1 MTTKTSPL
9 VKVLLIL
16 FTLHSSFLTASAQGW
31 PSGYGGVML
40 QGFYWDSFRDTRWT
54 TLEAQAPDFAGNF
67 DLVWIPQ
74 SGNCGKMSMGYD
86 DLWWFTDYN
95 SSFGNEAQLRQMIQ
109 TFKALGIGTIADV
122 VINHRS
128 TLNSWTDFPAE
139 EYGGTTWQLTS
150 ADICSDDEAAAEGY
164 EVGPNKDTG
173 ENWPGMRD
181 LDHKSENVQ
190 ANVKAYLNFLL
201 SDLGYTGFRYDMV
214 KGYHARYTQM
224 YNEDAKPKFSVGE
237 YWDSSSRIKSWI
249 DGTGKT
255 SAAFDFQFKYVLRNA
270 TDKRDWTY
278 LAQQND
284 GNWPLIG
291 SEFNDG
297 AYRQYA
303 VTFVENHD
311 TEVRPDGSSN
321 GPLRRDTLAA
331 NAYMLAMPGTPCVFL
346 KHWKAYRPEISAM
359 IAARKLACITNVSDY
374 RNVVSTKNLYANIVD
389 DRLMVAVGD
398 WQTLGVAQG
407 PQWTRILSGYHY
419 AYYLASSME
428 TAWVS
433 RGNGTFSE
441 SFDVELTA
449 VSNTDDAQL
458 VYTLDGT
465 EPTATNGTQ
474 CLSGTFVRIEDTAT
488 LKVALLVAGT
498 VGNVITRTYT
508 YQEASPGIVVPSF
521 CTVGEGEVCAFFE
534 APESWT
540 NDIHCWAWTNTP
552 SDNFTGG
559 KWPGVKCELLG
570 TADNGNKVWKW
581 TWDGRKQNNSSATA
595 PAMIIFNN
603 NEQPQT
609 ADLPFTQGGYYTE
622 DGLQATV
629 TPTAIQKL
637 SILNSQFSNDNW
649 HNLQGHRLSGTPTSK
664 GVYIRNGK
672 KVVIK

>member
-1 MTTKTSPL
+1 
-9 VKVLLIL
+9 
-16 FTLHSSFLTASAQGW
+16 
-31 PSGYGGVML
+31 
-40 QGFYWDSFRDTRWT
+40 
-54 TLEAQAPDFAGNF
+54 
-67 DLVWIPQ
+67 
-74 SGNCGKMSMGYD
+74 
-86 DLWWFTDYN
+86 
-95 SSFGNEAQLRQMIQ
+95 
-109 TFKALGIGTIADV
+109 
-122 VINHRS
+122 
-128 TLNSWTDFPAE
+128 
-139 EYGGTTWQLTS
+139 
-150 ADICSDDEAAAEGY
+150 
-164 EVGPNKDTG
+164 
-173 ENWPGMRD
+173 
-181 LDHKSENVQ
+181 VQ
-190 ANVKAYLNFLL
+190 AVVKAYLKFLL

-214 KGYHARYTQM
+214 KGYHARYTKM
-224 YNEDAKPKFSVGE
+224 YNEDAKPQFSVGE

-249 DGTGKT
+249 DNTSKT

-359 IAARKLACITNVSDY
+359 IAARKLAGITNVSDY
-374 RNVVSTKNLYANIVD
+374 RNVVNTKNLYANIVD

-419 AYYLASSME
+419 AYYLSSSME

-474 CLSGTFVRIEDTAT
+474 CLSGTLVRIEDTAT